1 VNIKKHKDGSYE
13 LITQRDL
20 IISIIT
26 DAGLTDAKV
35 KAVPAK
41 VSPVQLHAFKKEAPF
56 SLNFNYHLIVGKLNY
71 LAQTTCPD
79 IMYAT
84 HPIAKYSADPR
95 EPHSDAILYLVCYL
109 KKTRDIGIKFNPD
122 PSRF

>member
-1 VNIKKHKDGSYE
+1 MNIKKHKDGSYE

-41 VSPVQLHAFKKEAPF
+41 VSVQLHAFKKEAPF